1 MNKWGLLAGFVLLI
15 LVVIFPFI
23 AQDATFSGDIG
34 QIDPILQTINLGDMR
49 IEPAYA
55 VTDPDKGVRAYD
67 VVSETTKQVLEVN
80 KDKFEDEFIVIDFDL
95 VDINDNDVDVEQV
108 KAGIINPLIKD
119 VNYVVSVYN
128 KQAFTESNQL
138 KDGAKPLTSTQYR
151 WALFTEAAE
160 GLEVEDRE
168 VIQPSWLDD
177 GASYDAIFTPPSEVI
192 KTAGVENIGG
202 AAISGVSQG

>member
-1 MNKWGLLAGFVLLI
+1 MNKWGILAGFVLLI

-95 VDINDNDVDVEQV
+95 VDINDNEVDVEQV

-138 KDGAKPLTSTQYR
+138 KDGAKPLTSTQYS

-168 VIQPSWLDD
+168 VIQPSWLDE
-177 GASYDAIFTPPSEVI
+177 GASYDAILTPPSEVI
-192 KTAGVENIGG
+192 KTAGAENIGESEV
-202 AAISGVSQG
+202 SGVVQG